1 MNDVLQM
8 ISITI
13 SEKQINSVHNND
25 IIYFLVFDKTG
36 IYLKNLLLLTN
47 HRVVV
52 TSNISIYWLF
62 LSKYYPTLLA
72 PSLSHSLSLPLSFIG
87 IRSLYHYIS
96 LSSSCMCVF
105 CTYVCVC
112 VWVSK
117 SIFIYIHQR
126 KPLIFAFTVS
136 LLQLFSSDHYITS
149 LTSPFS

>member
-1 MNDVLQM
+1 MLQ
-8 ISITI
+8 
-13 SEKQINSVHNND
+13 KSV
-25 IIYFLVFDKTG
+25 
-36 IYLKNLLLLTN
+36 LLTN
-47 HRVVV
+47 DRVVV

-62 LSKYYPTLLA
+62 LSKYYPTLLS

-87 IRSLYHYIS
+87 IRNLYHYIS

-149 LTSPFS
+149 LTSPFSYNKLPLTLYISEFMLPNT

>member
-1 MNDVLQM
+1 MNKALQM
-8 ISITI
+8 ISISI

-52 TSNISIYWLF
+52 TSNISMYWLF
-62 LSKYYPTLLA
+62 LSKYYPTLLS
-72 PSLSHSLSLPLSFIG
+72 PLPLSLSLIFSLSFIG
-87 IRSLYHYIS
+87 LRSLYLYIS
-96 LSSSCMCVF
+96 LSSSCMCEF

-117 SIFIYIHQR
+117 SISIHIHHR

-136 LLQLFSSDHYITS
+136 LL
-149 LTSPFS
+149 